1 MRKPSSYLL
10 LALLALLASG
20 CAALPKASELLPG
33 GDRFPIHRQAAP
45 LPPGPLCRVAVL
57 PFLSDSEFPLADA
70 IVSKV
75 FKAEFQN
82 SGGHLV
88 AQDGD
93 ILKVYQQLHLLP
105 GETPTLEQMQIVA
118 DRVNA
123 QLMITGIV
131 LEMRE
136 APGEH
141 GTVNP
146 KIVIEIQIRDG
157 RSGEIL
163 WTALHRRQGNDYKK
177 IMHFGTLHTVAGLSR
192 QMAEE
197 IINLWYK
204 KGLTQCNESP
214 RS

>member
-1 MRKPSSYLL
+1 L
-10 LALLALLASG
+10 LALLAILTGG
-20 CAALPKASELLPG
+20 CGTLPKVADLLPG
-33 GDRFPIHRQAAP
+33 GDRFPIHRQAAS
-45 LPPGPLCRVAVL
+45 LPPGSLCRVAVL
-57 PFLSDSEFPLADA
+57 PFLSDSDFPLADA
-70 IVSKV
+70 IANKV

-88 AQDGD
+88 AQEGD

-123 QLMITGIV
+123 QLLITGVV

-204 KGLTQCNESP
+204 KGLNQCNESP